1 MIVFDRSQT
10 RSYQE
15 VIACQLGLIERKK
28 KKKKKKKN
36 TLVLT
41 LFSRSLWN
49 YWEQNVCQTNNNEA
63 QRAGTTRERRRCWH
77 VVVVVVVSQRNEYA
91 QCQPMWSPHTHR
103 VMQSNYMNDIL
114 QPLVFILCYALLSMY
129 ASFAKSGIEWLKL
142 PSFLFF
148 RPSVRPCDCCHRW
161 HNDRI
166 KSIDEMLSFHKTKAY
181 GWDCAIWNDF
191 KRHVLVPWTRK
202 LERKKNQYHYIYIYI
217 SSKSAQRPS
226 WWRRW
231 MIWRLLDHYVLAF
244 FHFPFG
250 FQN

>member
-103 VMQSNYMNDIL
+103 VMQSNYMNDISSCYL
-114 QPLVFILCYALLSMY
+114 LLYVTRFWACMLLLPNLVLSG
-129 ASFAKSGIEWLKL
+129 S
-142 PSFLFF
+142 SFLAFF
-148 RPSVRPCDCCHRW
+148 FSVRPSVRATVVIADIMIESNQSMKCFHS
-161 HNDRI
+161 I
-166 KSIDEMLSFHKTKAY
+166 KQRLTGEI
-181 GWDCAIWNDF
+181 
-191 KRHVLVPWTRK
+191 VLFGM
-202 LERKKNQYHYIYIYI
+202 I
-217 SSKSAQRPS
+217 SKGTFWSRE
-226 WWRRW
+226 
-231 MIWRLLDHYVLAF
+231 L
-244 FHFPFG
+244 G
-250 FQN
+250 N